1 MRHGSHF
8 WYAKTELL
16 ATTSFE
22 TMRIS
27 MTQHDGTRMRQQIV
41 LVVAVFL
48 GMLTIWQVR
57 SARNLNNSVTGF
69 DNVNAADEEN
79 FEGALGGGIN
89 TVSLSE
95 LPADSFGETPMY
107 NPSKPDLIFHV
118 GPLKTGVE
126 ELSKELRKYQSD
138 LRTDRFEI
146 LKSLDGFHE
155 SCQKELSYVRQQFN
169 SLSEKAKSKTRPLQ
183 ESIRSV
189 PCWKSVLNALK
200 SFRSKRSVLI
210 SDSHLSNQFLQDV
223 FQVGPATLDWISVR
237 DTLMADWN
245 IVIVVSYLRYYEW
258 LPAAKAATEQLHLVQ
273 HSSLPPRLARWPG
286 DREKGMLLEPLFPH
300 FIRNAAEK
308 LDIPYTA
315 RTIDMYRPYVPRTKV
330 LNMYTQNQ
338 SIATTFLCD
347 VLDSAKTAC
356 ESSRKN
362 DALKVDEDETA
373 LVGPRTTILNTT
385 GDITWYD
392 FQLYDELVTTAAE
405 RGLIRSKRVT
415 RTTATAT
422 TQYYVEKYL
431 KLEARQSLPLTC
443 PPPEQWRRFLDESL
457 AYERSLLGI
466 DIFKANVRNHR
477 QEFQSMID
485 NKMFCSINMRAVLR
499 QQHWRTFFRHLT
511 NLSAQRIQAGG
522 KPGPLNR
529 KWYVRS

>member
-1 MRHGSHF
+1 MH
-8 WYAKTELL
+8 
-16 ATTSFE
+16 
-22 TMRIS
+22 
-27 MTQHDGTRMRQQIV
+27 HDGTRMRQQII

-48 GMLTIWQVR
+48 GILTIWQVR
-57 SARNLNNSVTGF
+57 SSRNAGNSATGF
-69 DNVNAADEEN
+69 DNVNTADEEN
-79 FEGALGGGIN
+79 FEGALGRGIN

-95 LPADSFGETPMY
+95 LPADSFGETPTY
-107 NPSKPDLIFHV
+107 DPSKTDLIFHV
-118 GPLKTGVE
+118 GPIKTGVE
-126 ELSKELRKYQSD
+126 EISKELRKYQND
-138 LRTDRFEI
+138 LKTDRIEI

-169 SLSEKAKSKTRPLQ
+169 SLTEKAKSKTKPLQ

-200 SFRSKRSVLI
+200 PFRKNKRSVLI
-210 SDSHLSNQFLQDV
+210 SDSQLSKQFLQDV
-223 FQVGPATLDWISVR
+223 FQVGPAPLDWIAVR
-237 DTLMADWN
+237 DTLMDDWN
-245 IVIVVSYLRYYEW
+245 IVVVVSYVRYFEW
-258 LPAAKAATEQLHLVQ
+258 LPAAKAATEQVHLVQ
-273 HSSLPPRLARWPG
+273 HSSLAPRLARWPG

-300 FIRNAAEK
+300 FVRNAVEK
-308 LDIPYTA
+308 LDVPYTA
-315 RTIDMYRPYVPRTKV
+315 RTIDLYRPYVSKAKV

-338 SIATTFLCD
+338 SIASTFLCE

-356 ESSRKN
+356 DASRSD
-362 DALKVDEDETA
+362 DALKLDKNEAA
-373 LVGPRTTILNTT
+373 LAGPRTAILNTT

-405 RGLIRSKRVT
+405 RGLVRTKRIT

-431 KLEARQSLPLTC
+431 QLEARQSLPLTC

-477 QEFQSMID
+477 QEFQYMVD

-522 KPGPLNR
+522 KPGPMNR
-529 KWYVRS
+529 LRS